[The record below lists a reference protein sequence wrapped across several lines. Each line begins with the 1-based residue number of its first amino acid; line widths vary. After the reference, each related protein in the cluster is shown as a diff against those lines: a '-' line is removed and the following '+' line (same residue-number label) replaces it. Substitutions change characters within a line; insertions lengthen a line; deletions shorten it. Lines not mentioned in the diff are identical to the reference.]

1 MCRNLG
7 KIVLAIGIVN
17 FYIGVDIYY
26 DGDQTTKGVHIYIA
40 AAVILGFFLLLAVL
54 KDAYDH
60 ITNPQPAL
68 ADVAGKDGVA
78 YAMPNGTQNGSMK
91 PHSDED
97 LMSSRAGLTQAA

>member
-7 KIVLAIGIVN
+7 KVVLAIGIVN

-40 AAVILGFFLLLAVL
+40 AAVILGTFLLLAVL

-60 ITNPQPAL
+60 ITSPRPDL
-68 ADVAGKDGVA
+68 AGVSGKDGA
-78 YAMPNGTQNGSMK
+78 YAMPNGTQNGFK
-91 PHSDED
+91 PHADQD
-97 LMSSRAGLTQAA
+97 LMSSQTGLTHAA